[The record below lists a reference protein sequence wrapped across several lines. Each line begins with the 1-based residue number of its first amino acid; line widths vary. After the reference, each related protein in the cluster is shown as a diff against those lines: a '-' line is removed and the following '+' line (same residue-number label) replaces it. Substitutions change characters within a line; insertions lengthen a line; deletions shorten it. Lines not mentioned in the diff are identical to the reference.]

1 MDLFIYFQKDGKRFR
16 KRVQESAAP
25 GESALF
31 IYLLIYF
38 VSHLEDSL
46 GEGYKSQQYPVS
58 LFSFFFIIFI
68 YFLLVITI
76 QTFYVWVSDN
86 FYVLS
91 FLQKST
97 TVQNLR
103 NVKPHPPAPL
113 PPPPHR
119 GFPVWSPIAIPHLG
133 RRRRRSPSPNLP
145 HREEISSSLDTEIVG
160 LSLLPGPTCTNIV
173 GKSTPCVGTG

>member
-58 LFSFFFIIFI
+58 LFYYIYLFI
-68 YFLLVITI
+68 YF
-76 QTFYVWVSDN
+76 FDSNYHSN
-86 FYVLS
+86 F
-91 FLQKST
+91 
-97 TVQNLR
+97 LR
-103 NVKPHPPAPL
+103 M
-113 PPPPHR
+113 
-119 GFPVWSPIAIPHLG
+119 
-133 RRRRRSPSPNLP
+133 
-145 HREEISSSLDTEIVG
+145 G
-160 LSLLPGPTCTNIV
+160 LR
-173 GKSTPCVGTG
+173 